1 MENSSMSEFPG
12 ADQAPVFKQSF
23 FSWIWE
29 MVKVVVVSLVIIIPI
44 RMYVFQPFVVQ
55 GASMEPNFQEKEYL
69 IIDEISQR
77 FESRER
83 GQVVVFHPPQ
93 DPKVYYIKRI
103 IGLPGETV
111 EIKDGQIT
119 IYNQAQPNG
128 FTLNESAYLESTNI
142 DVFYKNKVILG
153 VDEYFVLGDNRN
165 NSLDSRKIGPIS
177 DDHIRGKVLIR
188 AFPFNS
194 WMIFSSPTYNL

>member
-1 MENSSMSEFPG
+1 MENSSRSEFPG
-12 ADQAPVFKQSF
+12 ADQTPLAKQSF

-77 FESRER
+77 FESRQR

-93 DPKVYYIKRI
+93 DAKVFYIKRI
-103 IGLPGETV
+103 IGLPGETI
-111 EIKDGQIT
+111 ELKDGRIT
-119 IYNQAQPNG
+119 IYNKIQPQG
-128 FTLNESAYLESTNI
+128 FVLDESAYLPSTDI
-142 DVFYKNKVILG
+142 DVFYQSKVTLG
-153 VDEYFVLGDNRN
+153 SNEYFVLGDNRR
-165 NSLDSRKIGPIS
+165 NSLDSRKIGPIPTN
-177 DDHIRGKVLIR
+177 HIRGRVLVR
-188 AFPFNS
+188 AFPFDR

>member
-1 MENSSMSEFPG
+1 MSEFPG
-12 ADQAPVFKQSF
+12 ADQTPIAKQSF

-29 MVKVVVVSLVIIIPI
+29 MLKVVVVSLVIIIPV
-44 RMYVFQPFVVQ
+44 RMFVFQPFVVQ

-93 DPKVYYIKRI
+93 DPKVYYIKRV

-111 EIKDGQIT
+111 EIKDGRIA
-119 IYNQAQPNG
+119 IYNKAQPQG
-128 FTLNESAYLESTNI
+128 FVLDESAYLPSTDI
-142 DVFYKNKVILG
+142 DVFYQSKVTLT
-153 VDEYFVLGDNRN
+153 DDQYFVMGDNRR
-165 NSLDSRKIGPIS
+165 NSLDSRKIGPIPT
-177 DDHIRGKVLIR
+177 DHIRGRVLVR
-188 AFPFNS
+188 AFPFDR